1 MATNLDLDL
10 DPDLVER
17 ALALSG
23 ESTKRA
29 AVTSALRE
37 FIARREQ
44 RRLLELFGQLDWDTG
59 FDYKQERSRD

>member
-1 MATNLDLDL
+1 MATNLDL

-44 RRLLELFGQLDWDTG
+44 KRLLELFAQLEWDAG
-59 FDYKQERSRD
+59 YDYKRERSRD

>member
-1 MATNLDLDL
+1 MATNLDLD
-10 DPDLVER
+10 PELVER
-17 ALALSG
+17 ALTLSG
-23 ESTKRA
+23 ESTERA

-44 RRLLELFGQLDWDTG
+44 KRILELFGQLEWDSA